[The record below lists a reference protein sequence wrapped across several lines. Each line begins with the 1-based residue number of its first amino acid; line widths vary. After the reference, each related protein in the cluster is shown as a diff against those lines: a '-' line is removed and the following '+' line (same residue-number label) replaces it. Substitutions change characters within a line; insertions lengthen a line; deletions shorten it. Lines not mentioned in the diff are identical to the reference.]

1 MQMDLKCAV
10 INGSVLAALKPNFFI
25 YLFFKFYFPLK
36 FAVPIRYAILFEAG
50 CSAFGVFL

>member
-10 INGSVLAALKPNFFI
+10 INGSVLAALKPNFLF
-25 YLFFKFYFPLK
+25 FFKFYFPLK